1 MGRFCGRGSLLCLAA
16 TASHDPAMNRDRYRG
31 CLLGQALGDA
41 LGFAVE
47 GQPAQVCSLQVQAL
61 REGRPLRREPFSFG
75 QYTDDTQL
83 ARELA
88 LSLADCNGFDPVD
101 HARRLAAMFTE
112 HRIVGRG
119 KATENAA
126 RRLAAGVPW
135 NEAGEPPPQAGNGSS
150 MRAAPVGLWCH
161 ADPRELVRVAVDQ
174 GRTTHRDQRA
184 SAGAVAIAGAVAL
197 ALRGEEANGAGR
209 TLDAAAFC
217 RTLAAWVGGVDAGF
231 GEAVAALPR
240 SVAVDPLLALSTI
253 QSSGKDFDD
262 RWPGIS
268 PFVVGSVMWSL
279 YAFLREPDDFE
290 AAMVLAIGVGG
301 DVDTT
306 AAMTGAIVGARLGA
320 AALPRKLVRKLQDQG
335 AWRHGDLSKLA
346 DRLHAVRGS

>member
-1 MGRFCGRGSLLCLAA
+1 
-16 TASHDPAMNRDRYRG
+16 MNRDRYRG

-47 GQPAQVCSLQVQAL
+47 GQPPQVCTLQLQAL
-61 REGRPLRREPFSFG
+61 REGRPLGREPFAFG

-88 LSLADCNGFDPVD
+88 LSLVECGGFDPVD
-101 HARRLAAMFTE
+101 HARRLSAMFTE
-112 HRIVGRG
+112 QRIVGRG

-135 NEAGEPPPQAGNGSS
+135 HEAGEPPPQAGNGSA
-150 MRAAPVGLWCH
+150 MRAAPIGLWFH
-161 ADPRELVRVAVDQ
+161 SDPRELVRAAVDQ
-174 GRTTHRDQRA
+174 GRTTHRDPRA

-197 ALRGEEANGAGR
+197 ALRGEEQDGAGR
-209 TLDAAAFC
+209 SLDAAAFC
-217 RTLAAWVGGVDAGF
+217 RTLAQWVGSVDPGF
-231 GEAVAALPR
+231 GTAVAELPT
-240 SVAVDPLLALSTI
+240 SVARDPLLALSTI
-253 QSSGKDFDD
+253 QSTGKDFDD

-268 PFVVGSVMWSL
+268 PFVVGSVLWSL
-279 YAFLREPDDFE
+279 FAFLREPDDFQ

-306 AAMTGAIVGARLGA
+306 AAMTGAIAGARLGA
-320 AALPRKLVRKLQDQG
+320 AALPAKLVRQLQDQG
-335 AWRHGDLSKLA
+335 TWRHGELVKLA
-346 DRLHAVRGS
+346 DRLHAARGS

>member
-1 MGRFCGRGSLLCLAA
+1 
-16 TASHDPAMNRDRYRG
+16 MNRDRYRG

-47 GQPAQVCSLQVQAL
+47 GQPPQVCTLQLQAL
-61 REGRPLRREPFSFG
+61 REGRPLGREPFGFG

-112 HRIVGRG
+112 QRIVGRG

-135 NEAGEPPPQAGNGSS
+135 HEAGEPPPQAGNGSA
-150 MRAAPVGLWCH
+150 MRAAPVGLWYH

-174 GRTTHRDQRA
+174 GRTTHRDPRA

-197 ALRGEEANGAGR
+197 ALRGDDASGAGR
-209 TLDAAAFC
+209 ALDAAAFC
-217 RTLAAWVGGVDAGF
+217 RTLAGWVGSVDAGF

-240 SVAVDPLLALSTI
+240 SVASDPLLALSTI

-268 PFVVGSVMWSL
+268 PFVVGSVLWSL
-279 YAFLREPDDFE
+279 YAFLRSPDDFQ

-306 AAMTGAIVGARLGA
+306 AAMTGAIAGARLGA
-320 AALPRKLVRKLQDQG
+320 AALPSKLVRQLQDQG
-335 AWRHGDLSKLA
+335 TWRHGELSKLA
-346 DRLHAVRGS
+346 DRLHAARGG